1 MRMLENN
8 NRKIITKMAVSSMKR
23 NKPKFAVMIV
33 AVLLSS
39 FMLFSVFTVGSTY
52 FKMQQVQNI
61 HLHGAD
67 FDAVLHGGYSE
78 QQLKQCKNNQDVR
91 VAGAG
96 AYAGAAV
103 KTDADDTLHTGLIWC
118 DETNWSVMM
127 KPARKRVR
135 GYYPKKEN
143 ELMVTKAALK
153 DCGKEN
159 LDVGDT
165 FDLTYTDQNGTH
177 TKNFL
182 ISGIWEGYGEQELF
196 YVSESFYNKTGY
208 QLNQMGV
215 LYVKFKNKILT
226 EDQRTKFQESIH
238 LNKRQN
244 FQFTG
249 ETEKSAGIFAGMAG
263 LVLVTCLSAYL
274 LIYNI
279 LYLSVSG
286 NIRYYGLMQTVG
298 MSSRQIRLLMKTQ
311 ITMIGTAG
319 VGGGILLGFLT
330 SFLLIP
336 KIVRTL
342 GIRKSAIPVTF
353 HPAVFFITIFI
364 TGLTVYFGG
373 RKPMKKAVSVTPVEA
388 LNYRLT
394 SAGKKTHKTRNGSL
408 LWRMAA
414 DQFCKDKKKT
424 GIAVLSLAA
433 SLSMFLC
440 LITIIQSHGARTI
453 MSNYMDTDLVVSNDT
468 LMKEEDEKWK
478 QILKPSLIKELKK
491 SKDIREV
498 HPLRCSKI
506 IVPWEPE
513 FSDVWM
519 REFYEKWM
527 YTPYKDDVSDYKKHP
542 EKYYSV
548 MQGIDKEE
556 FEHLN
561 ESLIQP
567 VDQEFFESGKICI
580 IYGPGMDLSG
590 QIDKKARV
598 KFYLSENK
606 NKKFQLRIAGM
617 TDDSYYGRTSGKAP
631 VVIVSESFM
640 KKHVMNPYISKLNI
654 RYTKEYDDETEGR
667 IRKKL
672 SQSPYAK
679 DVSYES
685 RIDSMKDIKKAQ
697 GNMTGVGVGI
707 ALILALIGLMNYINT
722 VFGNIQNRKVSLA
735 VMESVGMTEKQV
747 KKLLV
752 REGLLFA
759 GTSLALTATAGLFIT
774 YQYYQ
779 TMNYMNIPFQIP
791 AVPVLAAVLLSAAVC
806 IGIPLAAYRIIRGKA
821 PVAERICGF
830 E

>member
-8 NRKIITKMAVSSMKR
+8 NRKIITKMAVSSLR
-23 NKPKFAVMIV
+23 GNKPKSAVMII
-33 AVLLSS
+33 AVMLSS

-196 YVSESFYNKTGY
+196 YVSEAFYNKTGY

-311 ITMIGTAG
+311 IMMIGTARG
-319 VGGGILLGFLT
+319 WRRNPARFFNILSADPEDCADARHQGKRNPCHISSGSLFHYNFYYGADRLFRRQKANEEGGFCYTCGGAQLPSYI
-330 SFLLIP
+330 
-336 KIVRTL
+336 
-342 GIRKSAIPVTF
+342 
-353 HPAVFFITIFI
+353 
-364 TGLTVYFGG
+364 G
-373 RKPMKKAVSVTPVEA
+373 RK
-388 LNYRLT
+388 
-394 SAGKKTHKTRNGSL
+394 
-408 LWRMAA
+408 
-414 DQFCKDKKKT
+414 
-424 GIAVLSLAA
+424 
-433 SLSMFLC
+433 
-440 LITIIQSHGARTI
+440 
-453 MSNYMDTDLVVSNDT
+453 
-468 LMKEEDEKWK
+468 
-478 QILKPSLIKELKK
+478 
-491 SKDIREV
+491 
-498 HPLRCSKI
+498 
-506 IVPWEPE
+506 
-513 FSDVWM
+513 
-519 REFYEKWM
+519 
-527 YTPYKDDVSDYKKHP
+527 
-542 EKYYSV
+542 
-548 MQGIDKEE
+548 
-556 FEHLN
+556 
-561 ESLIQP
+561 
-567 VDQEFFESGKICI
+567 
-580 IYGPGMDLSG
+580 
-590 QIDKKARV
+590 
-598 KFYLSENK
+598 EN
-606 NKKFQLRIAGM
+606 A
-617 TDDSYYGRTSGKAP
+617 
-631 VVIVSESFM
+631 
-640 KKHVMNPYISKLNI
+640 
-654 RYTKEYDDETEGR
+654 
-667 IRKKL
+667 
-672 SQSPYAK
+672 
-679 DVSYES
+679 
-685 RIDSMKDIKKAQ
+685 
-697 GNMTGVGVGI
+697 
-707 ALILALIGLMNYINT
+707 
-722 VFGNIQNRKVSLA
+722 
-735 VMESVGMTEKQV
+735 
-747 KKLLV
+747 
-752 REGLLFA
+752 
-759 GTSLALTATAGLFIT
+759 
-774 YQYYQ
+774 
-779 TMNYMNIPFQIP
+779 
-791 AVPVLAAVLLSAAVC
+791 
-806 IGIPLAAYRIIRGKA
+806 
-821 PVAERICGF
+821 
-830 E
+830 

>member
-1 MRMLENN
+1 
-8 NRKIITKMAVSSMKR
+8 
-23 NKPKFAVMIV
+23 
-33 AVLLSS
+33 
-39 FMLFSVFTVGSTY
+39 
-52 FKMQQVQNI
+52 
-61 HLHGAD
+61 
-67 FDAVLHGGYSE
+67 
-78 QQLKQCKNNQDVR
+78 
-91 VAGAG
+91 
-96 AYAGAAV
+96 
-103 KTDADDTLHTGLIWC
+103 
-118 DETNWSVMM
+118 
-127 KPARKRVR
+127 
-135 GYYPKKEN
+135 
-143 ELMVTKAALK
+143 
-153 DCGKEN
+153 
-159 LDVGDT
+159 
-165 FDLTYTDQNGTH
+165 
-177 TKNFL
+177 
-182 ISGIWEGYGEQELF
+182 
-196 YVSESFYNKTGY
+196 
-208 QLNQMGV
+208 
-215 LYVKFKNKILT
+215 
-226 EDQRTKFQESIH
+226 
-238 LNKRQN
+238 
-244 FQFTG
+244 
-249 ETEKSAGIFAGMAG
+249 
-263 LVLVTCLSAYL
+263 
-274 LIYNI
+274 
-279 LYLSVSG
+279 
-286 NIRYYGLMQTVG
+286 
-298 MSSRQIRLLMKTQ
+298 
-311 ITMIGTAG
+311 
-319 VGGGILLGFLT
+319 
-330 SFLLIP
+330 
-336 KIVRTL
+336 
-342 GIRKSAIPVTF
+342 
-353 HPAVFFITIFI
+353 
-364 TGLTVYFGG
+364 
-373 RKPMKKAVSVTPVEA
+373 MKKAVSVTPVEA

-478 QILKPSLIKELKK
+478 KILKPSLIKELKK

-567 VDQEFFESGKICI
+567 VDQELFESGKICI

>member
-8 NRKIITKMAVSSMKR
+8 NRKIITKMAMSSLKG
-23 NKPKFAVMIV
+23 NKPKFAVMII
-33 AVLLSS
+33 AVMLSS

-52 FKMQQVQNI
+52 FKMQQLQNI

-67 FDAVLHGGYSE
+67 FDAVLQGGYSE
-78 QQLKQCKNNQDVR
+78 QQLNRCKGNQDVR

-96 AYAGAAV
+96 GYAGAAV
-103 KTDADDTLHTGLIWC
+103 KTDADDTLHTGMIWC
-118 DETNWSVMM
+118 DETYWGVMM

-182 ISGIWEGYGEQELF
+182 ISGIWEGYGEQQLF
-196 YVSESFYNKTGY
+196 YVSEAFYKKTGY
-208 QLNQMGV
+208 QLNNMGV
-215 LYVKFKNKILT
+215 LHVKFKNKILT
-226 EDQRTKFQESIH
+226 EDQRTKFQESIR

-298 MSSRQIRLLMKTQ
+298 MSSRQIRRFMKTQ
-311 ITMIGTAG
+311 MMLIGTAG
-319 VGGGILLGFLT
+319 VGGGILLSFFT
-330 SFLLIP
+330 SFLVIP

-342 GIRKSAIPVTF
+342 GIRESAIPVTF

-468 LMKEEDEKWK
+468 LMKEEDEKWE

-567 VDQEFFESGKICI
+567 VDQELFESGKICI

-685 RIDSMKDIKKAQ
+685 RIDSMKDIQKAQ

-821 PVAERICGF
+821 PVAERIRGF